1 MAAIADER
9 HQDDDGRDWKPGGR
23 EEGRLLLSTLG
34 HRGCLQVGSPAKYF
48 NISLCCMFFSS
59 DTSTGKSS
67 RREQSWTPA
76 WVCAILKPAT
86 EHSLEGDCFQIVLDP
101 GTIDLD
107 VHVDL
112 ANIFVL
118 NPLSDGE

>member
-1 MAAIADER
+1 M
-9 HQDDDGRDWKPGGR
+9 
-23 EEGRLLLSTLG
+23 
-34 HRGCLQVGSPAKYF
+34 LQHVQLTIF

-86 EHSLEGDCFQIVLDP
+86 EHSLEGDCFQIVLEP

>member
-9 HQDDDGRDWKPGGR
+9 HQDYDGRDWKPRGR

-34 HRGCLQVGSPAKYF
+34 HRRCLQVGSSAKYLD
-48 NISLCCMFFSS
+48 IPIYCILISS

-76 WVCAILKPAT
+76 WVCATLRPAT
-86 EHSLEGDCFQIVLDP
+86 EHCFESKCFPIVVEP

-118 NPLSDGE
+118 NPLSDGG

>member
-9 HQDDDGRDWKPGGR
+9 HQDDDGRDWKPGRR

-34 HRGCLQVGSPAKYF
+34 HRGCLQVESSAKYF

-86 EHSLEGDCFQIVLDP
+86 EHSLEGDCFQIVLEP

-118 NPLSDGE
+118 NPLSDGG